1 MVYRRFYRAFA
12 PDGALGNRSGRDQPR
27 GLKCSVAKRF
37 PACGFARRQVCRL
50 PLFVMDSSFVLHP
63 PPFGYPPKGGIV
75 FFRSVLPKLLTTNY

>member
-1 MVYRRFYRAFA
+1 MVYRRFYRALA

-27 GLKCSVAKRF
+27 GLKGSVAKRF

-50 PLFVMDSSFVLHP
+50 PLFVMDSSFVLP
-63 PPFGYPPKGGIV
+63 PRLSGTPLRGELF